1 MEVNRE
7 LDKQRKNVHP
17 IYNEESKLEKGKKEL
32 QHRLQTNS
40 WSKHDEARLV
50 KEIAQVE
57 NSKPFFAKIEK
68 LRAQISALKEE
79 REGVKSSLAGP
90 NKIIASLKQRIT
102 DQKGEENKFDCSKKL
117 QQYDLTNVSTRIEK
131 CLEKTREFNK
141 KKYDL
146 KEAFYGSMCDYE
158 IE

>member
-1 MEVNRE
+1 VNRE

-40 WSKHDEARLV
+40 WSKHNEARLV
-50 KEIAQVE
+50 KEISQVE

-90 NKIIASLKQRIT
+90 NKIIA
-102 DQKGEENKFDCSKKL
+102 
-117 QQYDLTNVSTRIEK
+117 
-131 CLEKTREFNK
+131 
-141 KKYDL
+141 
-146 KEAFYGSMCDYE
+146 
-158 IE
+158 